1 MIGEDPSGI
10 DFFVCAGLYDRGH
23 IGLTLRL
30 GPEGKKGLIWDLYR
44 IIEENSNNRF
54 RENKEHGREEEM
66 EIAGVIRV

>member
-1 MIGEDPSGI
+1 
-10 DFFVCAGLYDRGH
+10 
-23 IGLTLRL
+23 L